1 MKRFLFVATALCLF
15 NLVPEDAQ
23 AATILDTVTCE
34 EVGPGTLTCDNSSA
48 VVGAGVEFKIS
59 NVFNI
64 DFSSGLL
71 TITTLRAGI
80 LGGTILNF
88 QNLTNPWTSANLLS
102 GSVGNF
108 DASDVTLASGI
119 LRVDFSNTGTGTV
132 GPFVIGDTFTIG
144 LTAGA
149 VPEPATWAL
158 MLLGFGFVGG
168 AMRSKKRQ
176 KVTVSYA

>member
-34 EVGPGTLTCDNSSA
+34 EVGPGALACDNSSA
-48 VVGAGVEFKIS
+48 VVGAGVEFNIS

-80 LGGTILNF
+80 LSGTILNF
-88 QNLTNPWTSANLLS
+88 QNLTNPWTSANLLA

>member
-1 MKRFLFVATALCLF
+1 MKSLLFAATALCLC
-15 NLVPEDAQ
+15 NLIPEDAQ

-34 EVGPGTLTCDNSSA
+34 EVGVGVFTCDNSSA
-48 VVGAGVEFKIS
+48 VVGAGVEFNIS
-59 NVFNI
+59 NFFNI

-71 TITTLRAGI
+71 TITTLQNGT
-80 LGGTILNF
+80 LGGTILKF
-88 QNLTNPWTSANLLS
+88 KNLTNPWTSASLLS

-108 DASDVTLASGI
+108 DASDVTLASGT
-119 LRVDFSNTGTGTV
+119 LRVDFSNTGTGSV
-132 GPFVIGDTFTIG
+132 GPFAIGDTFKIG
-144 LTAGA
+144 LLAGA

-158 MLLGFGFVGG
+158 MLLGFGFIGG

>member
-1 MKRFLFVATALCLF
+1 MKSLLFAATALCLF
-15 NLVPEDAQ
+15 NLASEDAQ
-23 AATILDTVTCE
+23 AATILDNVTCE
-34 EVGPGTLTCDNSSA
+34 EVGPGGFSCDNSSA
-48 VVGAGVEFKIS
+48 VVGAGVEFNIS
-59 NVFNI
+59 NFFNI

-71 TITTLRAGI
+71 TISTLRSGT

-119 LRVDFSNTGTGTV
+119 LRVDFSNTGTGNV
-132 GPFVIGDTFTIG
+132 GPFATGDTFTIG
-144 LTAGA
+144 LSQGA

-158 MLLGFGFVGG
+158 MLLGFGLVGG

>member
-1 MKRFLFVATALCLF
+1 MKSLLFAATALCLC
-15 NLVPEDAQ
+15 NLIPENAQ

-34 EVGPGTLTCDNSSA
+34 EVGVGIFTCDNSSA
-48 VVGAGVEFKIS
+48 VVGAGVEFNIS
-59 NVFNI
+59 NFFNI

-71 TITTLRAGI
+71 TITTLQNGT

-88 QNLTNPWTSANLLS
+88 KNLTNPWTSANLLS

-108 DASDVTLASGI
+108 DASDVTLTSGT
-119 LRVDFSNTGTGTV
+119 LRVDFSNTGTGSV
-132 GPFVIGDTFTIG
+132 GPFAIGDTFKIG
-144 LTAGA
+144 LSPGA

-168 AMRSKKRQ
+168 ALRSKKRQ